1 MRYLGQRHHLTV
13 PLDQRVS
20 VETDELGAF
29 ISEHAEAV
37 VVGDQVAGLHGGRIA
52 RGVLAMFALDMV
64 KPADVGLMGS
74 EEYKETSISG
84 SEYVVDTETSATH
97 LCDIK

>member
-1 MRYLGQRHHLTV
+1 MDTGKSL
-13 PLDQRVS
+13 
-20 VETDELGAF
+20 F
-29 ISEHAEAV
+29 F
-37 VVGDQVAGLHGGRIA
+37 GLALI
-52 RGVLAMFALDMV
+52 VLAIFALDMV

-74 EEYKETSISG
+74 EEYKEASISG

>member
-1 MRYLGQRHHLTV
+1 MDTGKSL
-13 PLDQRVS
+13 
-20 VETDELGAF
+20 F
-29 ISEHAEAV
+29 F
-37 VVGDQVAGLHGGRIA
+37 GLALI
-52 RGVLAMFALDMV
+52 VLAIFALDMV

-74 EEYKETSISG
+74 QEYKETSISG